1 MKSVY
6 IVLTDT
12 GTVLTNCIKIF
23 TRKNYNH
30 SSIALDKQLDN
41 VYSFGREK
49 VNNPF
54 KGGFVKENL
63 YQDFFLRSR
72 CQVYHLEM
80 SEEHFERM
88 QEKITEFE
96 LNRTDYRYNF
106 IGLIGIALRQEW
118 ERENAFFCSQ
128 FLAYILQESG
138 RVEFHKPIY
147 LVTSDDLVASLNPQ
161 LIYQGTVSHYL
172 ASQTLYAENQE
183 GSYETQYV
191 PQTFTKKWTFPV
203 INRFFKLPYY

>member
-12 GTVLTNCIKIF
+12 GTVLTRCIKLF

-30 SSIALDKQLDN
+30 SSIALDSQLDH
-41 VYSFGREK
+41 VYSFGRKK
-49 VNNPF
+49 VDNPF
-54 KGGFVKENL
+54 NGGFVKENL

-72 CQVYHLEM
+72 CQVYRLDM
-80 SEEHFERM
+80 EEAHFERM

-96 LNRTDYRYNF
+96 LKRSDYRYNLL
-106 IGLIGIALRQEW
+106 GLIGIALHQEW

-138 RVEFHKPIY
+138 MVHFHKPIY
-147 LVTSDDLVASLNPQ
+147 LITPDDLIAYVNPQ

-172 ASQTLYAENQE
+172 ANQTLYAENPE
-183 GSYETQYV
+183 ISYETNYV
-191 PQTFTKKWTFPV
+191 PQTFMKKWTLPM
-203 INRFFKLPYY
+203 INRFL